1 MYRKLIVTL
10 LLAFALPACDNRPQ
24 EAADTQIAAEQV
36 PVRVSSAR
44 QMEIVKAQKITGEI
58 APFWEVDVFPTAAGK
73 IIAKYADLGKTVRQG
88 QVLAEFMQD
97 IPGLEFSSV
106 KIEASRDGVVTL
118 DLIEIGTKVT
128 PQTPVFRISK
138 LDPIYMIARVIE
150 SALGKIRI
158 GDVTQVRVDA
168 YPNESFQG
176 KIAEL
181 SPTVDRLSRMAT
193 IKIQINNPQARLK
206 PGMFATSQLTLG
218 KHTGVVVP
226 LEAVI
231 RTGTQKYVYRIIDEK
246 AQLVSLE
253 TGAIVGDQIEAIS
266 RVEPGDQIVS
276 KGQNLLQDGAAV
288 RIVKE

>member
-1 MYRKLIVTL
+1 MYRKSRMAWLLTIVF
-10 LLAFALPACDNRPQ
+10 LACGNRSQ
-24 EAADTQIAAEQV
+24 ESAEGTISTVTV
-36 PVRVSSAR
+36 PVCVSPA
-44 QMEIVKAQKITGEI
+44 QPMEIIESQKITGEI
-58 APFWEVDVFPTAAGK
+58 APLWEVDVFPTAAGK

-106 KIEASRDGVVTL
+106 KIEASRDGVVTM

-138 LDPIYMIARVIE
+138 LDPVYMIARVIE

-158 GDVTQVRVDA
+158 GDVTQARVDA
-168 YPNESFQG
+168 YPDESFQG
-176 KIAEL
+176 RIAEL

-193 IKIQINNPQARLK
+193 IKIQINNSQGRLK
-206 PGMFATSQLTLG
+206 PGMFATAQLTLG

-231 RTGTQKYVYRIIDEK
+231 RTGTQKYVYRIVDEK
-246 AQLVSLE
+246 AQLVSIE
-253 TGAIVGDQIEAIS
+253 TGAIVVDKIEAMS
-266 RVEPGDQIVS
+266 RVAPDDQIVIM
-276 KGQNLLQDGAAV
+276 GQNLLQDGAAV